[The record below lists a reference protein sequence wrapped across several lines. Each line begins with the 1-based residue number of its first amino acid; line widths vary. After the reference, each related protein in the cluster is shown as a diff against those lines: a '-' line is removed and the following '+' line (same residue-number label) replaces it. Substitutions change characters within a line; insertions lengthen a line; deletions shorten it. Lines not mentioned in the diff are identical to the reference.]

1 MQPRRSRRSLTASEP
16 SETDSV
22 SSRGVTPVYS
32 RDNYLID
39 DESSRGLR
47 AEAVNRF
54 KHLLGL
60 SDLFRHF
67 VDLRAQRDVEF
78 QKILD
83 DAERANRKHRASTG
97 GGRRDRPFHRQSV
110 SKDSED
116 SLIDDDSDDEVT
128 VFTES
133 PAFINGQLRNYQIDG
148 LNWMISLYTNS
159 LSGILADE
167 MGLGKTLQTISFLT
181 YLREIR
187 KIVGPHL
194 VIVPKSTVDNWARE
208 FSKWAP
214 QFNVLVLSGDKQT
227 RAELV
232 RDRLKTCDFDVCI
245 TSFELVIREKAALK
259 RFAWQYIVVDEAHRI
274 KNEESILSK
283 IVRLLFSRHRL
294 LITGTPLQNNL
305 HELWALLNFLLPDV
319 FADSEVFDEWF
330 QSENEDQERVVE
342 QLHRLLRPFLLRRVK
357 SDVER
362 SLLPKK
368 EINIYVGMTD
378 MQIQWYQKLLEKD
391 LDAINGTDSRSGES
405 KMRLLNVVM
414 QLRKCCNHP
423 YLFEGAEPGP
433 PFTTDE
439 HIITNSAK
447 MVVLDKLLAR
457 LKEQGSR
464 VLIFSQMSRMLDI
477 LEDYCSFRD
486 YEYCRI
492 DGSTEHEDRVE
503 AIDEFNKPG
512 SEKMIF
518 LLTTRAGGLGI
529 NLTTA
534 DQVVLYDSD
543 WNPQADLQAM
553 DRAHRI
559 GQTKQVV
566 VYRFVTENAIEEKVL
581 ERAAQKLR
589 LDQLVIQQGR
599 GSSQQDK
606 AKQAASKEELVNMIR
621 HGAQTVFDQTKGTFV
636 NESIDDIIRNGE
648 SRTNELNMKYS
659 ALGLDEL
666 QKFTFDHPTQ
676 QIVSRRQASV
686 DSAEGDVRHRRER
699 KELVYSSDGLEKV
712 RLSRPPRQVPLVDY
726 QFFPPELEQLQE
738 KEMTYYR
745 KQVGVRVTT
754 DDFSD
759 EDEEACEQMNREI
772 EAAEP
777 LTEEEQVRKEE
788 LVNEGFPMFTKR
800 DFHHFMHL
808 AAKYGRDG
816 IDQIVKEWR
825 DKDESTVRRYHKVFF
840 DRFKELNDYERYMAQ
855 IEAGES
861 RSRKQNYQFE
871 ILKTKVTGCRAPLS
885 EMQISYPVS
894 NVRRSY
900 SEDEDRFLLVAM
912 YELGL
917 DTPNLF
923 EEIRARIRTC
933 GLFDYDWYFM
943 SRSAVEISRRCS
955 TLLLIITRE
964 VDGPNALKRKS
975 RKEVQDSDEDVDET
989 PKRKGRRKRQPER
1002 PATEEASD

>member
-1 MQPRRSRRSLTASEP
+1 MPPRRSERFTPASE
-16 SETDSV
+16 SSDEESV
-22 SSRGVTPVYS
+22 ESRGNTPFKA
-32 RDNYLID
+32 RANYLID
-39 DESSRGLR
+39 ESSSKGLR
-47 AEAVNRF
+47 TQAVSRF

-67 VDLRAQRDVEF
+67 VDLRAQRDTEF
-78 QKILD
+78 QSILD
-83 DAERANRKHRASTG
+83 DAEKANRKHRSSTS
-97 GGRRDRPFHRQSV
+97 GRRNRQFHRQP
-110 SKDSED
+110 SEED
-116 SLIDDDSDDEVT
+116 NESNMLDDDSDDELT

-133 PAFINGQLRNYQIDG
+133 PAFIEGKLRDYQIDG
-148 LNWMISLYTNS
+148 LNWMISLYQNS

-181 YLREIR
+181 YLREVR
-187 KIVGPHL
+187 KIVGPYL
-194 VIVPKSTVDNWARE
+194 IIVPKSTVDNWARE
-208 FSKWAP
+208 FAKWSP
-214 QFNVLVLSGDKQT
+214 KFNVLVLSGDKQT
-227 RAELV
+227 RADLV
-232 RDRLKTCDFDVCI
+232 RKRLKPCDFDVCI

-259 RFAWQYIVVDEAHRI
+259 RFAWQYLVVDEAHRI
-274 KNEESILSK
+274 KNEESILSR
-283 IVRLLFSRHRL
+283 IVRLLFSRNRL

-357 SDVER
+357 NDVER

-368 EINIYVGMTD
+368 EINLYVGMTD

-391 LDAINGTDSRSGES
+391 LEAINGNDKRSGES

-439 HIITNSAK
+439 HIVTNSAK
-447 MVVLDKLLAR
+447 MVVLDKLLHR

-512 SEKMIF
+512 SDRMIF

-599 GSSQQDK
+599 SSQQDK
-606 AKQAASKEELVNMIR
+606 AKQAASKEDLVDMIR
-621 HGAQTVFDQTKGTFV
+621 HGAQNVFDQNKGTFV
-636 NESIDDIIRNGE
+636 DQSIEDIIRNGE
-648 SRTNELNMKYS
+648 SRTKELNIKYS

-666 QKFTFDHPTQ
+666 QKFTVDHPTQ
-676 QIVSRRQASV
+676 AIVSRNQA
-686 DSAEGDVRHRRER
+686 SAEGSDNEHVRHRRER
-699 KELVYSSDGLEKV
+699 KELIYSADGLEKV
-712 RLSRPPRQVPLVDY
+712 RLSRPPRQVPIVDY

-745 KQVGVRVTT
+745 KQVGVRVSPE
-754 DDFSD
+754 DFSD

-777 LTEEEQVRKEE
+777 LTEEEQAHKEE

-800 DFHHFMHL
+800 DFHHFLHL
-808 AAKYGRDG
+808 AAKHGRDG
-816 IDQIVKEWR
+816 IDAIVQEWSE
-825 DKDESTVRRYHKVFF
+825 KDEPTVRRYHKVFF
-840 DRFKELNDYERYMAQ
+840 ERFKELADHERYMAQ

-871 ILKTKVTGCRAPLS
+871 ILKNKVTGCRAPLS
-885 EMQISYPVS
+885 EMQIIYPVS

-900 SEDEDRFLLVAM
+900 NEDEDRFLLVAM

-923 EEIRARIRTC
+923 EEIRTRIRTS
-933 GLFDYDWYFM
+933 GLFDYDWFFM

-964 VDGPNALKRKS
+964 VDGPSALKRKS
-975 RKEVQDSDEDVDET
+975 RKEAVESDEEGDET
-989 PKRKGRRKRQPER
+989 PRRRGRRKRVER
-1002 PATEEASD
+1002 AATEEVSE